1 MAKAKKNTPAADEA
15 AVVTEKAI
23 VAVEVIA
30 AEEVNAAIL
39 IPSGVFIAESG
50 DEYEFT
56 VSKFSFKGVR
66 YTIEEALKSPEILEL
81 LVSLNSFI
89 LKKI

>member
-1 MAKAKKNTPAADEA
+1 MAKAKKNTTVADEA
-15 AVVTEKAI
+15 AVVTKEVI
-23 VAVEVIA
+23 VAVDVIA
-30 AEEVNAAIL
+30 TEEVNAVSL

-66 YTIEEALKSPEILEL
+66 YTIDEALKSPEILEL